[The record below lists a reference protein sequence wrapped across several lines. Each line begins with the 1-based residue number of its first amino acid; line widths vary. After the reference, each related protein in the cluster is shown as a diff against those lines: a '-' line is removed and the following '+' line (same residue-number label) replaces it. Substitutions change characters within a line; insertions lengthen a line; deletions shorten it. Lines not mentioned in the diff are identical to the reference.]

1 MSLLL
6 EALKKAEK
14 AKEDARRAREGDGA
28 GGELRLAGD
37 APAANAPAG
46 DAPAEDAKQVMTRDD
61 LPQITAPLEIL
72 SEDLNADTA
81 KSRARDS
88 SPQDAGAAEPA
99 REPARG
105 DGAQAAQRGTAR
117 KVFEA
122 KMREPN
128 PQLPFY
134 IALGVLGAAGV
145 ATVIYFWLQLR
156 PPVPLYNTNPAPP
169 PGEMPVV
176 VAPKTP
182 PPESSPVGTIPGL
195 PPVSQPAAKPAPAA
209 PATPAAT
216 AKRPAAPPAA
226 ARLRPAPAAP
236 RVASP
241 RPRSAAATSLVTSRP
256 PPRVHPGV
264 ASGYAAYQA
273 GDMERA
279 RAGYEQAL
287 RDEPGNRDALLGLAA
302 VETHAQQFA
311 AAESVYRRLLLA
323 DPRDPF
329 AHAGLLSLR
338 AQRIDPV
345 AAESRVKGLLAVD
358 PGESVLHFSLGNQYA
373 QQGRWAEARQAY
385 GQAAAMDPENPDY
398 AFNLAVSLEHMR
410 LPQPALQQYRR
421 ALALALQRT
430 ASFDASAAQSRV
442 QQLAR

>member
-6 EALKKAEK
+6 EALKKAER
-14 AKEDARRAREGDGA
+14 AKEDAQRRAREGDSS
-28 GGELRLAGD
+28 GELQLAGE
-37 APAANAPAG
+37 APAG
-46 DAPAEDAKQVMTRDD
+46 DTRHVVTRDE

-72 SEDLNADTA
+72 SEDLGVDPA
-81 KSRARDS
+81 KSGARDLS
-88 SPQDAGAAEPA
+88 LQDAPTAAQA
-99 REPARG
+99 SARG
-105 DGAQAAQRGTAR
+105 GDAQAAQRGTAR

-122 KMREPN
+122 KVREPN

-134 IALGVLGAAGV
+134 IALGVLGAFGV
-145 ATVIYFWLQLR
+145 GTVVYFWLQLR
-156 PPVPLYNTNPAPP
+156 TPSPLYNTNPPP
-169 PGEMPVV
+169 PSGEAQVT
-176 VAPKTP
+176 VAPRTP
-182 PPESSPVGTIPGL
+182 PPESAPVGSIPGL
-195 PPVSQPAAKPAPAA
+195 PPVSRPEPKPAQLAAAA
-209 PATPAAT
+209 PQPQ
-216 AKRPAAPPAA
+216 AAPPAA
-226 ARLRPAPAAP
+226 ARSRPAPAAAP
-236 RVASP
+236 RVSSP
-241 RPRSAAATSLVTSRP
+241 RPRSPAASPLVTSRP

-279 RAGYEQAL
+279 RANYEQAL

-302 VETHAQQFA
+302 VETRAQRFA
-311 AAESVYRRLLLA
+311 TAEALYRRLLLA

-338 AQRIDPV
+338 AQQIDPV

-358 PGESVLHFSLGNQYA
+358 PEESVLQFSLGNQFA

-385 GQAAAMDPENPDY
+385 GKAAAMDPENPDF

-410 LPQPALQQYRR
+410 QPQPALEQYRR

-430 ASFDASAAQSRV
+430 ASFDAAAAQSRV
-442 QQLAR
+442 QLLSR